1 MRPFREELLAVAPAA
16 REAWVDRRFGLDG
29 HDGLPDDGPAL
40 PAGCVPYLPS
50 SVDVILR
57 MIAEA
62 DVREADVFVDLGMGI
77 GRTAALVHLLTGATV
92 LGVEVQPALA
102 AAARALAARL
112 ELARVSCLEGDAAEL
127 THRVADGTV
136 FYLYCPFGGERLAR
150 VLVALERVAARRPIR
165 ICCVDLPLPPCVW
178 LVPDGPGDGDLAVYR
193 SRAVVPDLPLTS
205 A

>member
-77 GRTAALVHLLTGATV
+77 GRTAALVHLLTGA
-92 LGVEVQPALA
+92 
-102 AAARALAARL
+102 
-112 ELARVSCLEGDAAEL
+112 
-127 THRVADGTV
+127 
-136 FYLYCPFGGERLAR
+136 
-150 VLVALERVAARRPIR
+150 
-165 ICCVDLPLPPCVW
+165 
-178 LVPDGPGDGDLAVYR
+178 
-193 SRAVVPDLPLTS
+193 
-205 A
+205 